1 MCSVIY
7 NYPKI
12 QELTRKYNEKLQ
24 IAMSLR
30 YVLILYKSTHLILKC

>member
-24 IAMSLR
+24 KAMSLR
-30 YVLILYKSTHLILKC
+30 YVSLFCVKALI